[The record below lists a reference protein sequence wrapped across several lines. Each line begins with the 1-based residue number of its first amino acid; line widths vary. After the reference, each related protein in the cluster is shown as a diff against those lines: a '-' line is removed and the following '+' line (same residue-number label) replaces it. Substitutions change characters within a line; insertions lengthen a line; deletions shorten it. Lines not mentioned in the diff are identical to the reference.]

1 MEMRRLGV
9 RQQSTSWFIPKW
21 LQHFYI
27 AAVPQPSAL
36 SIEEL
41 PAGLASKMYG
51 LLIPCLLIVIEQERQ
66 SCHQLVSLLAAPS
79 ALLPFDSARGL
90 VGDVV

>member
-1 MEMRRLGV
+1 
-9 RQQSTSWFIPKW
+9 
-21 LQHFYI
+21 
-27 AAVPQPSAL
+27 
-36 SIEEL
+36 
-41 PAGLASKMYG
+41 MYG